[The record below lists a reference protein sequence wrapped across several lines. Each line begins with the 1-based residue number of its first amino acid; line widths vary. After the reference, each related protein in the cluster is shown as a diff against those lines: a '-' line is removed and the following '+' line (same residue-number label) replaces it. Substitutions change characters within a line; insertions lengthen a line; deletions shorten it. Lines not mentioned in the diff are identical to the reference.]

1 MSQDDGRFQR
11 PHPAF
16 CFFEY
21 LTIDDMAQ
29 IIAENPGE
37 FVSLDGET
45 YFRISDSH
53 LMPEFFMS
61 LVGPSDHWMFVSSYG
76 ALTAGRCDP
85 DNALFP
91 YASDDQ
97 LSVARSATGSTTL
110 IRVHYEDADIWQPFT
125 AHAAGTDA
133 VRRFLYKTPLGDRLV
148 FEEVHES
155 LQLTFRYQW
164 AFSEQFGFVRSCR
177 IQNNGEQTRSLDL
190 LDGLQNVL
198 PYGVGSDF
206 MMRFSNLANAYK
218 KSELLSDSGLGLF
231 YLSSVPTDKAEPSE
245 GLKATTIW
253 QTGLTPDAV
262 LLSTDQLATF
272 RAGGSLAT
280 EHVVRGK
287 AGAYLMSQ
295 TLELAPGES
304 REWQLVA
311 ELAQDHTQIV
321 NLDAWLQT
329 ADDVAGD
336 VVADVD
342 AGHRDFLR
350 IVSSADA
357 LQCGRNARRCNR
369 HLSNTVF
376 NVMRG
381 GIPLE
386 DYRIDADDF
395 RQHVRRF
402 NTEAWQ
408 RQQECLAALPQ
419 QLTASQ
425 LRATAEATDD
435 YDLIRLATEYLPLAF
450 SRRHGDPTRPWNR
463 FAIHLRSDNGRTNL
477 DYQGNW
483 RDIFQNWEALA
494 VSFPRFSPA
503 MICRFLNATTADGYN
518 PYRVTKGGFE
528 WEEPSPE
535 DPWANIGYWGDHQII
550 YLLKLLE
557 WNRRVD
563 PQGLSSLL
571 DKPRFVHAD
580 VPYRI
585 LDFQQIR
592 RDPHAT
598 IEFDAEHSQRIAARV
613 AELGADG
620 KLLRNQTDAIQRVTL
635 LEKLLTLSLAKLSN
649 FIPDGGIWLNTQRPE
664 WNDANNALV
673 GYGLSMVTTCYL
685 HRWFGFLDEWLAEH
699 ADEDCRVSEEVS
711 QFFHNILQVLQAHV
725 PGAEQRM
732 TAARRLEIVTAL
744 SQAGSDYRQQLYQE
758 GPSGRTQTLTIA
770 QCRLLFDVARRHLEV
785 TIRNNRRDDGLYHAY
800 NLLQDT
806 GDGIEVEYLYE
817 MLEGQ
822 VAVLSAG
829 LLSGREVVQLLDAL
843 RDSRLYRENQ
853 DSYMLYPDRTLP
865 TFLARN
871 NVSEQTVAGSP
882 LLQRL
887 LQDGDESIVRQ
898 DVRGGVHFHGSFRN
912 SADLKTALLALADDY
927 RTLADA
933 EMDALVRQFEDL
945 FGHRQF
951 TGRSGTFFAYE
962 GLGSI
967 YWHMVSKLGLAVV
980 ENFFAAVEREDS
992 PDVINDLRNH
1002 FQAVRRGVGAEKTP
1016 AEYGAFPSDPYSHTP
1031 ENAGAKQP
1039 GMTGQVKE
1047 DILSRFAEV
1056 GVHVE
1061 GGCLHIRP
1069 ALFDL
1074 SELLDE
1080 PGEFSFSQMD
1090 GRLQVIDIPAGGF
1103 AFTVCQVPVVLHAG
1117 AENRIDVQRVDGTT
1131 IVFDGLSLDADTS
1144 AELFARS
1151 GQIERIACQFVD
1163 TRPV

>member
-1 MSQDDGRFQR
+1 MTQ
-11 PHPAF
+11 
-16 CFFEY
+16 
-21 LTIDDMAQ
+21 L
-29 IIAENPGE
+29 IAEAPRE
-37 FVSLDGET
+37 YVSLEGET

-61 LVGPSDHWMFVSSYG
+61 LVGASDHWMFISSYG

-110 IRVHYEDADIWQPFT
+110 IRVHDESTGIWEPFT

-164 AFSEQFGFVRSCR
+164 AFSEQFGFVRSCWL
-177 IQNNGEQTRSLDL
+177 QNDGDQTRRLEL

-218 KSELLSDSGLGLF
+218 KNELLDHSQLGIF
-231 YLSSVPTDKAEPSE
+231 YLSSIPTDRAEPSE
-245 GLKATTIW
+245 GLQATTVW
-253 QTGLTPDAV
+253 QSGLKPDSV
-262 LLSTDQLATF
+262 LLSSDQIEGF
-272 RAGGSLAT
+272 RLGSPLYT
-280 EHVVRGK
+280 ETNVRGK
-287 AGAYLMSQ
+287 AGAYLFNA
-295 TLELAPGES
+295 TVELAPGEC
-304 REWQLVA
+304 RKWHVVA
-311 ELAQDHTQIV
+311 ELAQDHSSVIDL
-321 NLDAWLQT
+321 NAWLNS
-329 ADDVAGD
+329 ARDPAVDVKE
-336 VVADVD
+336 DVD
-342 AGHRDFLR
+342 AGHQAFLR

-357 LQCGRNARRCNR
+357 LQCGENERRSNR

-386 DYRIDADDF
+386 DYRIDAEDF
-395 RQHVRRF
+395 RQHVANF
-402 NTEAWQ
+402 NTETFA
-408 RQQECLAALPQ
+408 RQQQNLQ
-419 QLTASQ
+419 QLPDVLTIGELREIAQAS
-425 LRATAEATDD
+425 DD
-435 YDLIRLATEYLPLAF
+435 FDLIRLATEYLPLAF

-463 FAIHLRSDNGRTNL
+463 FAIHLRSENGKTNL

-494 VSFPRFSPA
+494 VSFPEFSPA

-535 DPWANIGYWGDHQII
+535 DPWSNIGYWGDHQII

-563 PQGLSSLL
+563 PKGLSELL
-571 DKPRFVHAD
+571 NLPTFVHAD

-585 LDFQQIR
+585 LDFRQIR
-592 RDPHAT
+592 KDPHST
-598 IEFDAEHSQRIAARV
+598 IEFDTSRAASIADRVSQ
-613 AELGADG
+613 LGADG
-620 KLLRNQTDAIQRVTL
+620 KLLRNQSDSIHRVTL

-685 HRWFGFLDEWLAEH
+685 HRWFRFLEEWFADHVDESCH
-699 ADEDCRVSEEVS
+699 VSEEV
-711 QFFHNILQVLQAHV
+711 
-725 PGAEQRM
+725 AELL
-732 TAARRLEIVTAL
+732 RRLRDVLDQHAERSTTPISSDSRLQIVVAL
-744 SQAGSDYRQQLYQE
+744 SEAGSDYRQKLYDK
-758 GPSGRTQTLTIA
+758 GLSGRTVDVSISECCSLFRIA
-770 QCRLLFDVARRHLEV
+770 RQHLAE
-785 TIRNNRRDDGLYHAY
+785 TIRSNRRPDGLYHAY
-800 NLLQDT
+800 NLLSDT
-806 GDGIEVEYLYE
+806 GDGIEVDHLYE

-822 VAVLSAG
+822 VAVLSAQ
-829 LLSGREVVQLLDAL
+829 LLSASEAVGVLDAL
-843 RDSRLYRENQ
+843 RASRLYRENQ
-853 DSYMLYPDRTLP
+853 DSYMLYPDRQLP
-865 TFLARN
+865 RFLDRN
-871 NVSEQTVAGSP
+871 SVTEDVLADS
-882 LLQRL
+882 RL
-887 LQDGDESIVRQ
+887 LSQLLSDGNEAIVSR
-898 DVRGGVHFHGSFRN
+898 DILGGVHFNGRFRN
-912 SADLKTALLALADDY
+912 AAD
-927 RTLADA
+927 LADA
-933 EMDALVRQFEDL
+933 LSALPDEYQANAVAESEFLKRAFEDL
-945 FGHRQF
+945 FEHREF

-967 YWHMVSKLGLAVV
+967 YWHMVSKLGLAVA
-980 ENFFAAVEREDS
+980 ENFFSALETNESRVTVNA
-992 PDVINDLRNH
+992 LRNH
-1002 FQAVRRGVGAEKTP
+1002 YQSVRRGVGAEKTP

-1056 GVHVE
+1056 GVHIE
-1061 GGCLHIRP
+1061 DGCLHFRP
-1069 ALFDL
+1069 ELFDCN
-1074 SELLDE
+1074 ELLTE
-1080 PGEFSFSQMD
+1080 PREFRFAGLDGEFRS
-1090 GRLQVIDIPAGGF
+1090 IDVPAGAF
-1103 AFTVCQVPVVLHAG
+1103 AFTVCQVPVILHVG
-1117 AENRIDVQRVDGTT
+1117 TENHIVVHGPENESSTT
-1131 IVFDGLSLDADTS
+1131 PGLSLDAES
-1144 AELFARS
+1144 SQQLFART
-1151 GQIERIACQFVD
+1151 GRLRMIACQFVD
-1163 TRPV
+1163 TASA